1 LSEQTV
7 SATAQSKPPKQ
18 KFEFPSAV
26 TTLAIVTVLVWMGAL
41 FIPAGQY
48 AADAVDMRPLV
59 QELLSQRPEV
69 RNPTMKPGIEPVL
82 KQSGDDL
89 QQRAVIANVCYNAQR
104 LQHAKPILAEMIA
117 KNEIRVVGAVYD
129 LTTGKVT
136 LA

>member
-1 LSEQTV
+1 M
-7 SATAQSKPPKQ
+7 
-18 KFEFPSAV
+18 
-26 TTLAIVTVLVWMGAL
+26 TVLQKGNTL
-41 FIPAGQY
+41 PGHI
-48 AADAVDMRPLV
+48 ADLV
-59 QELLSQRPEV
+59 RA
-69 RNPTMKPGIEPVL
+69 MKSGIEPVL